1 MEPYPPLGTLYA
13 AGPSGERKGISVAL
27 FDSMLEE
34 PRAGL
39 REALHIHQPKIVA
52 IYEDDFNFPDKRCV

>member
-1 MEPYPPLGTLYA
+1 METLSA
-13 AGPSGERKGISVAL
+13 AGARCTRRAFCERKGYLWRL

-52 IYEDDFNFPDKRCV
+52 IYEERF